1 MVKSDNGPPFNS
13 EKFQKFSKE
22 ERFYHRRITPEYPE
36 ENGDVENF
44 MRNINRVVQTAN
56 VEKKNWEEEL
66 TTFLSVCRNTPH
78 PSNGKSPNEIV
89 KRYPVRVLLPRI
101 ISSIEDQDAID
112 KRKYKSIEADH
123 KRV

>member
-1 MVKSDNGPPFNS
+1 
-13 EKFQKFSKE
+13 
-22 ERFYHRRITPEYPE
+22 
-36 ENGDVENF
+36 
-44 MRNINRVVQTAN
+44 MRNINRVAPTAN

-66 TTFLSVCRNTPH
+66 TTFLSVYRNTPH

-89 KRYPVRVLLPRI
+89 KRYPFRVLLPRI
-101 ISSIEDQDAID
+101 ISIEDQDAIY